1 MKSNK
6 FLTVFAVFD
15 DETQRK
21 LKNIQDDILSLGEK
35 GTQTMDIPFHISL
48 GSFPLKDEE
57 MLKAKIKE
65 VCSENHEFYV
75 TLNKI
80 NHFDNK
86 VLFIEP
92 KKSNELKKLHNIF
105 DMNYADGFPYHAHTT
120 IFCADKE
127 QVIKAKKYLS
137 KIFKPI
143 NAKITGIQMGEFF
156 PTKMIIKE
164 KLISTAIKENTQC
177 YSYVMGVDDKIKE
190 LKKEGFKIKKYGK
203 DHAVTFSD
211 DKSHIWEDFI
221 SNNLDI
227 GYWNEYLYKDSII
240 FLFHLADGIRRF
252 EVNNFTDSEVLAL
265 CEKLCNRKFE
275 SIKSML
281 TENKFYKKIFNN

>member
-1 MKSNK
+1 MNSDK

-21 LKNIQDDILSLGEK
+21 LKKIQDDLLSLGEK

-48 GSFPLKDEE
+48 GSFPLEDKEL
-57 MLKAKIKE
+57 LKARIKK
-65 VCSENHEFYV
+65 VCSENSEFYI

-92 KKSNELKKLHNIF
+92 KKSKELKKLHNIF
-105 DMNYADGFPYHAHTT
+105 DMNYADGLPYHAHTT
-120 IFCADKE
+120 LFCANKE

-143 NAKITGIQMGEFF
+143 TAKITGIQMGEFF
-156 PTKMIIKE
+156 PTKMIVEE
-164 KLISTAIKENTQC
+164 KLISTAIKENTLC
-177 YSYVMGVDDKIKE
+177 YSYVMGINKKISE
-190 LKKEGFKIKKYGK
+190 LKKQGFSIKKYGK
-203 DHAVTFSD
+203 DYAVIFSGG
-211 DKSHIWEDFI
+211 KSTLWENFI

-227 GYWNEYLYKDSII
+227 GYWNEYLNEDKVI
-240 FLFHLADGIRRF
+240 FIFRLPDGIRRF
-252 EVNNFTDSEVLAL
+252 EVNNFTDPEVLAL
-265 CEKLCNRKFE
+265 CEKLCDRKFG

-281 TENKFYKKIFNN
+281 TENKFYKKILNN